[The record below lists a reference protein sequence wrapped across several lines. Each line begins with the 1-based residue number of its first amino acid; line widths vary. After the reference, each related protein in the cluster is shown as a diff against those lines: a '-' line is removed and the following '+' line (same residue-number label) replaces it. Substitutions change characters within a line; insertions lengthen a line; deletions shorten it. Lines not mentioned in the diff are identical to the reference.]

1 MAPEQKLDYLLYVW
15 LVYIPKYCA
24 WSLTGIHTLGFQS
37 SRNLLHFCKDY
48 WYFESVSLSLFLI
61 INLGKASNWTYSMKG
76 ELCICQQR
84 ISSVYYFRITF
95 YSSHA
100 KGLHAQRG
108 FKHKRV
114 THTGVTC
121 TKGLHALKGLHTQ
134 RVTCT
139 KRLSALMFVSCE

>member
-1 MAPEQKLDYLLYVW
+1 MYV
-15 LVYIPKYCA
+15 PNYCA
-24 WSLTGIHTLGFQS
+24 WSLKGIHTLGLQS

-61 INLGKASNWTYSMKG
+61 INLGKASNWTCSMKG

-84 ISSVYYFRITF
+84 ISSAYYFRITF

-108 FKHKRV
+108 FKHERV
-114 THTGVTC
+114 TH
-121 TKGLHALKGLHTQ
+121 TKGLHAQRGYTHERVTHTKGVHTQ
-134 RVTCT
+134 RGY
-139 KRLSALMFVSCE
+139 MH